1 MEAIDREVVEEI
13 TAHYRALSSLVPLHP
28 LKDEAEYLHAVN
40 IMNCLLDAGAAYEKH
55 PLAELVDTLGLLIG
69 DYDNQHFPPHPT
81 SPAAVIRLLME
92 QHELTQGDLV
102 EIGSQGVVSEVL
114 NGKREL
120 NIRQVKALAKRFN
133 LPTSVFIA

>member
-1 MEAIDREVVEEI
+1 
-13 TAHYRALSSLVPLHP
+13 VPLHP
-28 LKDEAEYLHAVN
+28 LKDEKEYEHAVN
-40 IMNCLLDAGAAYEKH
+40 VLNALLDAGAADEQH

-69 DYDNQHFPPHPT
+69 DYDDQQYAPEPV

-92 QHELTQGDLV
+92 QHKLTQGDLS

-114 NGKREL
+114 NGKRDL
-120 NIRQVKALAKRFN
+120 NIRQVKALAERFD